1 MRSTVRLD
9 QLLVKRG
16 FFESRSRAQWAIRE
30 GLVRVNGTV
39 VEKAGSMITETVC
52 LEVDDHPSFRYV
64 GFGGYK
70 LETALRDFYL
80 SPRGLHVMDVG
91 SSTGGF
97 TDCLLQQGAVRV
109 AAVDVGTGQ
118 LHPRLRQDPRVLYFE
133 KTDIRNLN
141 VFYRAALMT
150 VDVSF
155 ISVTHILSA
164 LQNFLDDDGYLLIL
178 IKPQFEQEVR
188 MKFRNGIIRNPEI
201 VAAAVRR
208 VVEAAE
214 NEGFYV
220 RDVTLAPLDEEK
232 NIEVFALFRPFG
244 PGFKER
250 VVAKTLH
257 LLRPESQG
265 SRSQIKPYYPPGHPK
280 AVLR

>member
-1 MRSTVRLD
+1 MSSTVRLD

-16 FFESRSRAQWAIRE
+16 FFETRSRAQWAIRE
-30 GLVRVNGTV
+30 GLVRVEGEVAEKNGTMV
-39 VEKAGSMITETVC
+39 PDTAC

-70 LETALRDFYL
+70 LETALREFYL
-80 SPRGLHVMDVG
+80 SARGVHVMDVG
-91 SSTGGF
+91 ASTGGF

-133 KTDIRNLN
+133 KTDIRHLDI
-141 VFYRAALMT
+141 FYRAALMT

-155 ISVTHILSA
+155 ISVTRILSA
-164 LQNFLDDDGYLLIL
+164 LRHFLDDDAYLLIL
-178 IKPQFEQEVR
+178 IKPQFEQEAR

-214 NEGFYV
+214 NEGLYV

-232 NIEVFALFRPFG
+232 NVEVFALFRPFG

-257 LLRPESQG
+257 LLRPESPG
-265 SRSQIKPYYPPGHPK
+265 LSSSTRPYYPPGHPK
-280 AVLR
+280 SVPR